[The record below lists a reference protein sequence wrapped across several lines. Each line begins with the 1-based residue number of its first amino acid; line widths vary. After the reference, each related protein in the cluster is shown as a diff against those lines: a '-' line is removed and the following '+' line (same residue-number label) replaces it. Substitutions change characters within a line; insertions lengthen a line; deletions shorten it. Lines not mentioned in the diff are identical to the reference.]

1 MLIVSTMVLFKR
13 INEFPDYFIDFNGN
27 IFGKNGFLKAHLD
40 GNGYLFV
47 VLYHNKKRNTKK
59 VHRLVAQTFLNNPNN
74 FPAVDHIDR
83 NKSSNNVNNL
93 RWVTIQKNGHN
104 RVDNNE
110 HLNIMRRNDRD
121 GYRVQF
127 SIKSRKTIDRTFD
140 NISDAIEFRDI
151 IQKSIDNRED
161 ICQIFVDLFK
171 NEMKH
176 ITVTK
181 YGKYRLVIQK
191 PTLKF
196 KKTFLTLDTAKK
208 NREELLKVYYHISI

>member
-110 HLNIMRRNDRD
+110 HLNIMRRNDSD

-191 PTLKF
+191 PTLEF
-196 KKTFLTLDTAKK
+196 KRTFLTLDTAKK